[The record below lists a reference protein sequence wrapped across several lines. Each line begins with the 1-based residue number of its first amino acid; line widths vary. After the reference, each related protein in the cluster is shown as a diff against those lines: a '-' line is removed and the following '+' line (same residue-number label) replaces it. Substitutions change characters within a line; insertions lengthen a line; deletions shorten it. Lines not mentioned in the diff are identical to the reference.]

1 MANIIK
7 IAASNSTGS
16 RVITAIDQMRQG
28 VGTLRELDG
37 LRANAMGSGQVEM
50 KAVFGTATNDDAQ
63 GLSDRWSA
71 LLAAMYDPNH
81 AAYGHFGLLRDLIE
95 AVSVETA

>member
-7 IAASNSTGS
+7 IAPNNSTGS
-16 RVITAIDQMRQG
+16 RIVTAMDQVRQG

-37 LRANAMGSGQVEM
+37 LRANAIGAGQAEM
-50 KAVFGTATNDDAQ
+50 KAVFGTATTDDAQ

-71 LLAAMYDPNH
+71 LLDAIYNPAN
-81 AAYGHFGLLRDLIE
+81 AAYAHFGLLRDLIE
-95 AVSVETA
+95 AVSYETA